1 MKRITL
7 LLLMFAACLV
17 VGCSNIQV
25 QKDLAEQNEANA
37 VQVQADSAGMADL
50 LDRAA
55 TGDETWKA
63 EWDDP
68 AETDPDLKGSIRA
81 SIELQTEANVT
92 SAKEIVEVA
101 KLSK

>member
-7 LLLMFAACLV
+7 LLVMFTALFV

-25 QKDLAEQNEANA
+25 QRDLADQNHANA
-37 VQVQADSAGMADL
+37 VQVQSDSAGMADL

-55 TGDETWKA
+55 TGDETWKD
-63 EWDDP
+63 EWDKP
-68 AETDPDLKGSIRA
+68 AETDPDLKGAIRA